1 MTPLAAQKRLLIA
14 ESELNRA
21 RLASDLASLSSGVAN
36 IVAGASQVETVFSSL
51 VGLLG
56 LWRSRPSS
64 AGKPAVLGTVINV
77 VTSLW
82 QLFQRRS

>member
-36 IVAGASQVETVFSSL
+36 IVAGASHVETVFSSL
-51 VGLLG
+51 VGLFG
-56 LWRSRPSS
+56 LWRSRPSP
-64 AGKPAVLGTVINV
+64 AGKPAAFGTVINV